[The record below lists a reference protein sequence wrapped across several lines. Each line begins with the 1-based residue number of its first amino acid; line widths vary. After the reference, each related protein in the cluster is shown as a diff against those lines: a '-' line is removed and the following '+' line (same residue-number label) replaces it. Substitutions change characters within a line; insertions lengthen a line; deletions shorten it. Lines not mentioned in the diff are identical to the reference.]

1 MKSSDFIQ
9 LRFPLK
15 YRYIDKR
22 KRHRLTL
29 DAFNTLERIYI
40 IMQNN
45 YNINQ
50 LTLAMA
56 TDYQPEENHPA
67 YYIHQLVESLAI
79 SKPNIMGRP
88 REYDPRM
95 LLKLVLLAY
104 SYGIVSCRKIER
116 FARENI
122 VAMWLT
128 QEQRPTYRTIARFIV
143 SKELTEMI
151 QASFK
156 DFHDYLQKAGLID
169 EASFIDGTKILA
181 NANKY
186 SFVWKKRTIKYS
198 DLNVVKARKL
208 ISEMREEVKV
218 DANLDDFQID
228 ELDTTIALLEQR
240 IEELNKRVEETVRVS
255 PNPAKQERRHA
266 KKYLRALDHCRQKNI
281 EYKAQVATAGKRNS
295 YSKTDHD
302 ATFMRLKEDP
312 MRNGQ
317 TKPAYNLQIMTNSQF
332 VLGYDLLQNPTD
344 TRTLIPFLKHLD
356 QNGVLG
362 KEIVADAGYGSERN
376 YRYIEDELPD
386 CTALIPYSTML
397 RENSR
402 KWKSDDRKVMN
413 WEYHAKDDYYI
424 NPVGVRFNFKRYAYR
439 NDKDGFHRDFK
450 VYQAEKYDENHQI
463 NPKALTPHGNTKYI
477 MVNPQWE
484 YFKAKARK
492 SLSSSNTYSRRKYDV
507 ETVFGNLKAYL
518 GFTRFTVRGL
528 KKVKKQI
535 GIALM
540 ALNMKKLAGRP
551 SNFLGKKSKRKEPF
565 ENFFNFRMA
574 LLNLGTYVTVPLLSE
589 LLDQLRLIL
598 IDSVDTVH
606 VQEMMVQH

>member
-574 LLNLGTYVTVPLLSE
+574 LLNLGTYVTVPFVLNKNS
-589 LLDQLRLIL
+589 
-598 IDSVDTVH
+598 IDKLEKV
-606 VQEMMVQH
+606 

>member
-208 ISEMREEVKV
+208 ISEMHEEVKV

-376 YRYIEDELPD
+376 YKYIEDELPD

-402 KWKSDDRKVMN
+402 KWKSDDHKVMN

-439 NDKDGFHRDFK
+439 NDKYGFHRDFK

-463 NPKALTPHGNTKYI
+463 NPKALTPHGNIKYI

-535 GIALM
+535 GVALM

-574 LLNLGTYVTVPLLSE
+574 LLNLETYVTVP
-589 LLDQLRLIL
+589 IF
-598 IDSVDTVH
+598 
-606 VQEMMVQH
+606 

>member
-1 MKSSDFIQ
+1 
-9 LRFPLK
+9 
-15 YRYIDKR
+15 
-22 KRHRLTL
+22 
-29 DAFNTLERIYI
+29 
-40 IMQNN
+40 MQNN

-50 LTLAMA
+50 LSLAMA

-67 YYIHQLVESLAI
+67 YYIHQLVENLAI

-156 DFHDYLQKAGLID
+156 NFHDYLQKAGLID

-240 IEELNKRVEETVRVS
+240 VEELNKRVEETARVS

-344 TRTLIPFLKHLD
+344 TRTLIPFLKQLD

-450 VYQAEKYDENHQI
+450 VYQAEKYDKNHQI

-484 YFKAKARK
+484 YFKAKAQK

-518 GFTRFTVRGL
+518 GFTSFTVRGL

-551 SNFLGKKSKRKEPF
+551 SNFLGKRSKRKDPF
-565 ENFFNFRMA
+565 ENFFNFRMD
-574 LLNLGTYVTVPLLSE
+574 LLNLGTYVTVP
-589 LLDQLRLIL
+589 
-598 IDSVDTVH
+598 
-606 VQEMMVQH
+606 

>member
-208 ISEMREEVKV
+208 ISEMHEEVKV

-240 IEELNKRVEETVRVS
+240 IEELNKRVEETARVS

-376 YRYIEDELPD
+376 YKYIEDELPD

-402 KWKSDDRKVMN
+402 KWKSDDHKVMN

-439 NDKDGFHRDFK
+439 NDKYGFHRDFK

-535 GIALM
+535 GVALM

-574 LLNLGTYVTVPLLSE
+574 LLNLETYVTVPF
-589 LLDQLRLIL
+589 
-598 IDSVDTVH
+598 H
-606 VQEMMVQH
+606 

>member
-1 MKSSDFIQ
+1 
-9 LRFPLK
+9 
-15 YRYIDKR
+15 
-22 KRHRLTL
+22 
-29 DAFNTLERIYI
+29 
-40 IMQNN
+40 MQSN

-50 LTLAMA
+50 LSLAMA

-88 REYDPRM
+88 REYDLRM

-116 FARENI
+116 FAQENI

-143 SKELTEMI
+143 SNEVTEMI
-151 QASFK
+151 QTSFK
-156 DFHDYLQKAGLID
+156 EFHDYLQKAGLID

-186 SFVWKKRTIKYS
+186 SFVWKKRAIKYS
-198 DLNVVKARKL
+198 DLNVAKAQQL
-208 ISEMREEVKV
+208 INEMQREVSLA
-218 DANLDDFQID
+218 ANLDDFQID

-240 IEELNKRVEETVRVS
+240 IEELNKQVDETAKVS

-266 KKYLRALDHCRQKNI
+266 KKYLRALDHCRQKNF
-281 EYKAQVATAGKRNS
+281 EYKTQITTAGQRNS

-332 VLGYDLLQNPTD
+332 VLGYDLMQNPTD
-344 TRTLIPFLKHLD
+344 TRTLIPFLTQLA
-356 QNGVLG
+356 QNEVLG
-362 KEIVADAGYGSERN
+362 REIVADAGYGSERN
-376 YRYIEDELPD
+376 YKYIEDQLPD

-397 RENSR
+397 KENSR

-413 WEYHAKDDYYI
+413 WKYNAQDDYYV

-439 NDKDGFHRDFK
+439 NDKYGFRRDFK
-450 VYQAEKYDENHQI
+450 VYQAEKYNENHQI
-463 NPKALTPHGNTKYI
+463 NPQALTPHGNTKYI

-492 SLSSSNTYSRRKYDV
+492 SLSNSNNYFRRKYDV

-528 KKVKKQI
+528 KKAKGQI

-551 SNFLGKKSKRKEPF
+551 TNFLNNRSKGKELF
-565 ENFFNFRMA
+565 ENFTISEWLFLIKRLMSQ
-574 LLNLGTYVTVPLLSE
+574 PLFFF
-589 LLDQLRLIL
+589 
-598 IDSVDTVH
+598 
-606 VQEMMVQH
+606 

>member
-1 MKSSDFIQ
+1 MTKE
-9 LRFPLK
+9 
-15 YRYIDKR
+15 

-50 LTLAMA
+50 LSLAMA

-67 YYIHQLVESLAI
+67 YYIHQLVENLAI

-208 ISEMREEVKV
+208 ISEMREEVKI

-240 IEELNKRVEETVRVS
+240 IEELNKRVEETARVS

-551 SNFLGKKSKRKEPF
+551 SNFLGKNQKGKIHSKIF
-565 ENFFNFRMA
+565 SI
-574 LLNLGTYVTVPLLSE
+574 SE
-589 LLDQLRLIL
+589 WIFLIKGLMSQSHFSTAYYQDDQL
-598 IDSVDTVH
+598 V
-606 VQEMMVQH
+606 

>member
-1 MKSSDFIQ
+1 
-9 LRFPLK
+9 
-15 YRYIDKR
+15 
-22 KRHRLTL
+22 
-29 DAFNTLERIYI
+29 
-40 IMQNN
+40 MQNN

-50 LTLAMA
+50 LSLAMA

-67 YYIHQLVESLAI
+67 YYIHQLVENLAI

-156 DFHDYLQKAGLID
+156 NFHDYLQKAGLID

-240 IEELNKRVEETVRVS
+240 VEELNKRVEETARVS

-344 TRTLIPFLKHLD
+344 TRTLIPFLKQLD

-450 VYQAEKYDENHQI
+450 VYQAEKYDKNHQI

-484 YFKAKARK
+484 YFKAKAQK

-518 GFTRFTVRGL
+518 GFTSFTVRGL

-551 SNFLGKKSKRKEPF
+551 SNFLGKRSKRKDPF
-565 ENFFNFRMA
+565 ENFFNFRMD
-574 LLNLGTYVTVPLLSE
+574 LLNLGTYVTVPFFIPIVNQCGTFTYQNLKE
-589 LLDQLRLIL
+589 YINY
-598 IDSVDTVH
+598 
-606 VQEMMVQH
+606 